1 MSEIVI
7 PVPAE
12 WKRRAYI
19 DAAKYEE
26 MYRASVAE
34 LRRVLGRRSAQAR
47 MDEAVQERE
56 RRLV

>member
-26 MYRASVAE
+26 MYRASVADPE
-34 LRRVLGRRSAQAR
+34 AFWASEARKLEWISRSRR
-47 MDEAVQERE
+47 
-56 RRLV
+56 